1 MVRTDEWRSRDKP
14 LVGARRRRDRG
25 FEADASPTRPY
36 LFKKGY
42 GERDLNPQDTGSR
55 PAMSA
60 FASSPRLVPQGFEP
74 RRGGSRP
81 PMLPLHQGTENKR
94 RGETTPF
101 IAGLWSDYACRARQ
115 VSRRIHVRGDQA
127 CGVASTNAFL
137 RMWRVIHDD
146 PLLEPGYSVC
156 LASS

>member
-1 MVRTDEWRSRDKP
+1 MTRGHGEEWGGLEGLMTRGPESQTRGSR
-14 LVGARRRRDRG
+14 ARRAR
-25 FEADASPTRPY
+25 
-36 LFKKGY
+36 KGY

-74 RRGGSRP
+74 RLGGSKP
-81 PMLPLHQGTENKR
+81 PMLPLHQGTENIR

-127 CGVASTNAFL
+127 YGVASTNAFL
-137 RMWRVIHDD
+137 RMWRVIHDG
-146 PLLEPGYSVC
+146 PLFESGSSVC

>member
-1 MVRTDEWRSRDKP
+1 MTRGHGEEWGGLEGLMTRGPESQTRGSR
-14 LVGARRRRDRG
+14 ARRAR
-25 FEADASPTRPY
+25 
-36 LFKKGY
+36 KGY
-42 GERDLNPQDTGSR
+42 GERDLNPQK
-55 PAMSA
+55 A
-60 FASSPRLVPQGFEP
+60 ASEAAAYAISPSPRLVPQGFEP
-74 RRGGSRP
+74 RLGGSKP
-81 PMLPLHQGTENKR
+81 PMLPLHQGTENIR

-127 CGVASTNAFL
+127 SGVASTNAFL

-156 LASS
+156 LAGS

>member
-25 FEADASPTRPY
+25 FEADASPMRPY

-42 GERDLNPQDTGSR
+42 GERDLNPQK
-55 PAMSA
+55 A
-60 FASSPRLVPQGFEP
+60 ASEAAAYAIPPSPRLVPQGFEP
-74 RRGGSRP
+74 RLGGSKP
-81 PMLPLHQGTENKR
+81 PMLPLHQGTENIR
-94 RGETTPF
+94 RGEITPF

-137 RMWRVIHDD
+137 RMWRVIHDG
-146 PLLEPGYSVC
+146 PLFEPGSSVC